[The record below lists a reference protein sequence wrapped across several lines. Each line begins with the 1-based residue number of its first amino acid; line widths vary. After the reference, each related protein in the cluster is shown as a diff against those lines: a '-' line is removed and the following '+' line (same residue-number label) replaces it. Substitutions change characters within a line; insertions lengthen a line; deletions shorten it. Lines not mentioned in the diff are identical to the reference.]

1 MSGSGNTFEDI
12 IKKTVTLVYEIK
24 EETLDGFINKIT
36 YENIFVY
43 DKDFVKKLSDFNGA
57 AGNSRRRINDFTAS
71 TNHMLEYDDSG
82 YSEDEKRIN
91 EIKINYIKDF
101 LSTLD
106 KTLERVIGL
115 NNKIVEYID
124 ISSNDYASVSYVTG
138 DTDIA
143 NFVYD
148 CDVFILNSF
157 DLFTII
163 TDILNKFVDNFHN
176 NNSITKSDF
185 DYQKFY
191 VSIDS
196 VTRHIY
202 DQDDENK
209 SYHNVYIRLN
219 KKIAEFKSKNPS
231 SMNVKDTFF
240 PFLEEIVKL
249 VYDDKI
255 VLHFTEVI
263 KCIDILLPKDSINL
277 YPLYIKDFNKKSGK
291 NNLHVEDE
299 YKIVFGLD
307 IGKFGPD
314 TDKSGYKKPPISS
327 DDDYNRVIEK
337 LENEIKEIN
346 NDMLRIKHRSNKQG
360 YYTRLHKITDYRNFK
375 TQTDREPQ
383 DFIAQ
388 IKLKNIGGKQNI
400 SKYKYITE
408 DSLGKAANN
417 NRARELANNYN
428 QLTDKMIETEK
439 KIGGIQKLA
448 IHDLSKSES
457 GYIRMRGGEQQT
469 VNYNNLIKQ
478 YQLMAIKQNN
488 IINELKN
495 IKNII

>member
-263 KCIDILLPKDSINL
+263 KCIDILLPKDS
-277 YPLYIKDFNKKSGK
+277 
-291 NNLHVEDE
+291 
-299 YKIVFGLD
+299 
-307 IGKFGPD
+307 
-314 TDKSGYKKPPISS
+314 
-327 DDDYNRVIEK
+327 
-337 LENEIKEIN
+337 
-346 NDMLRIKHRSNKQG
+346 
-360 YYTRLHKITDYRNFK
+360 
-375 TQTDREPQ
+375 
-383 DFIAQ
+383 
-388 IKLKNIGGKQNI
+388 
-400 SKYKYITE
+400 
-408 DSLGKAANN
+408 
-417 NRARELANNYN
+417 
-428 QLTDKMIETEK
+428 
-439 KIGGIQKLA
+439 
-448 IHDLSKSES
+448 
-457 GYIRMRGGEQQT
+457 
-469 VNYNNLIKQ
+469 
-478 YQLMAIKQNN
+478 
-488 IINELKN
+488 
-495 IKNII
+495 